1 MSTNATMLRPAKK
14 PSVPA
19 ISNTALIRGR
29 IIVKRPAKKRLMEI
43 ATDAPWISQRIPVGE
58 VGGQKMDLPP
68 LCSSAG
74 NYISRVSVNRD

>member
-29 IIVKRPAKKRLMEI
+29 RIVKRPAKKRLMEI
-43 ATDAPWISQRIPVGE
+43 ATDAPWKSQHISVSGS
-58 VGGQKMDLPP
+58 GGQKMDLPP
-68 LCSSAG
+68 LCSSVG
-74 NYISRVSVNRD
+74 NYR